1 MPINLDFVGLN
12 TLVREEIDTTTNTI
26 GEIKTKALSFPDQ
39 TDFVGLKGEN
49 FTSYPSN
56 GPLSISFWAKVDPS
70 YEESDNLYVFS
81 ARNGSGTG
89 ESIRIYFNA
98 ETLHFQ
104 VWDDSGTQ
112 KKHQWFYFT
121 VNSQILLNWN
131 HYTISWDGEF
141 SGQSALFYLNGE
153 EVVSI
158 VPYSDPTP
166 SSGNKREGVS
176 IFTIGS
182 LIGSSNTFNGLISH
196 FAFIGKQLST
206 AEVGEIYSNGFVN
219 DLRNTSFS
227 SDVFAYWTLGD
238 EPELEG
244 FSTGDEIT
252 SQLSISSTIGNQLV
266 VVNSSIFMSE
276 GLAKETRNRRIAT
289 VPYNNYLVALNTHR
303 NGPYGHSTFKQL
315 RVSENPIT
323 KYHNRNNI
331 LTTVDSAGLERTVIK
346 DGEIISIH
354 RDRYGQLKSFDESVV
369 VSNKKPI
376 SSIVN
381 IKMDLEDETIEEKL
395 VISAPFTNET
405 SYFKNE
411 ELNAIMNAKAD
422 TSDSYE
428 EFKKIYKVTNSD
440 SPIVRELESI
450 KFEQTIF
457 PTNLYSNKSYTRLRP
472 SYSSDF
478 WRTERSLR
486 TKKDVDNLFG
496 HIIPSQSMWPLD
508 AEQDFQSLSL
518 LGDPG
523 VFRIYGP
530 ATLTASTTP
539 ALPSSFLSH
548 PKATTFYKGIL
559 FYDRASAIE
568 TADVGYTTSDF
579 DWVESQLSSNF
590 IILRTGGASYGDH
603 LVKASQV
610 FWSTIADTLLD
621 PIYGGYSSVN
631 VVENLH
637 SRKGIYLS
645 DLGNIDSRGSYSRYI
660 ELKNIRDNTA
670 KPTDATK
677 NETYRQ
683 HWASCSVD
691 CGITFWNALSNNPID
706 SYDTLFYDVSASND
720 LLTEVGSLDV
730 GALNRQI
737 YYSTSS
743 VKLPDNGFTS
753 YGSPRLVVRLGTKW
767 FKNDGTVYYGNTPEN
782 GAVEYI
788 FDNIWGVNNGFSV
801 NDGGYHLKPH
811 LSRQS
816 HFYVS
821 LSQSN
826 MTIFHSGNVQLA
838 INGEFMSASF
848 VNDQWGFFNGNGHV
862 PPNHL
867 EYTASTWTSADTGS
881 TTTDAFFFQ
890 AGNKPD
896 DSYCNEMYFSDIAIF
911 SGTFAHNSLAPSA
924 MNDKVKFL
932 CGGVTATE
940 TKTNNNTGVRFQHYG
955 YAKTLGSLTELSGP
969 FVWYD
974 FEKTDTGAEFDTSF
988 TTFGL
993 STASATPNV
1002 SYYNYYAVGPDD
1014 IDGYVQP
1021 ITELMRLD
1029 SGSYGDFTA
1038 VPGTNYNTYLI
1049 GTVHASGSSMALPPL
1064 EAQKAG
1070 ESKIFTSPDDVSTP
1084 IGGSTGR
1091 NSFSGPGILQNSYS
1105 QFTRVLDL
1113 STAVSIDTR
1122 LSASAFYARRHSLT
1136 QATSVKNPFFTTLSS
1151 STIYPL
1157 VEEHLYLGSAFW
1169 DAPTQAGYYDTNGEF
1184 VSEPKEPFYDSYGKF
1199 AEEFRGLGKEYS
1211 IVPEFIMSN
1220 HVNKY
1225 LSNGP
1230 LEENLKMFEVNGAM
1244 SNLDDSSEGN
1254 FYKVYSNT
1262 EFLNL
1267 FDVVKQDHKKFFDPY
1282 KITLQCKAIKK
1293 FLPYKG
1299 FYPCEKTTDIA
1310 QQFYSSYT
1318 DNITATS
1325 SQGVVVEG
1333 QNYPS
1338 QYLLNPLFGPGVLF
1352 NTIKSGIACDY
1363 PIVNSSLVAKTP
1375 DDTNYYIDQPFDT
1388 RIPFEAL
1395 IEPEKYLANVP
1406 LFSNEPDPRG
1416 NAKTEIVWNGQ
1427 GDELYKLKMNNF
1439 LSEVGNFFL
1448 VNENYTTLSSL
1459 PEGDPNFGNAESG
1472 KVYSM
1477 RLKMYRSISGS
1488 KSGEASHDGIKFSIP
1503 QDSGSMGEAFTMY
1516 SRPSAFGP
1524 PTMFSASSFQT
1535 ENWNSFK
1542 REGSTDFAYATA
1554 STYTHVTASKA
1565 EDGYNFPFTP
1575 PYYHGEAWADI
1586 IFVPPSGTKKY
1597 SLSEV
1602 INNSSV
1608 EFFRFFES
1616 GSHPQSQMYSSGTV
1630 VNNDQAMQIASSM
1643 NIFSKG
1649 ILRQDL
1655 DNQTLVETEISNKYR
1670 WIIQSKFETP
1680 TLNFNHHSHDT
1691 ITMPNV
1697 ATSSVPIGMWHQ
1709 YGRIPQS
1716 SNEGIF
1722 VQIEDIP
1729 RTWVEGA
1736 MRSDYNKTG
1745 SLLNLCGFS
1754 ADPVRIGDIKQTKII
1769 QEAVVA
1775 VPFIRKDSKN
1785 TFFNLKEEDVK
1796 NSINGNKG
1804 VVGKTIN
1811 KLVEQ
1816 VQNYV
1821 FPPSFDFVNFP
1832 DVKPLAMYVFE
1843 FSHTLTKK
1851 DLANIWQNLPPDIG
1865 TTHEQA
1871 ISEVSHE
1878 LFSQEFLGSGATVN
1892 QNGKLEKFT
1901 NLSNLPSDIRWMVFK
1916 VKKRASNNYFEKM
1929 FERNDSGTATE
1940 SSNIA
1945 ASTTGKK
1952 QKIGYNWPYDF
1963 FSMVELIKLDASVEF
1978 GKIDKEKSIQLDQ
1991 TFLEPVLIKDEE

>member
-12 TLVREEIDTTTNTI
+12 TLVREDIDTTTNTI
-26 GEIKTKALSFPDQ
+26 GEIKTRALNFPDQ
-39 TDFVGLKGEN
+39 GNLVGLKGQN
-49 FTSYPSN
+49 FTSYSSN
-56 GPLSISFWAKVDPS
+56 GPLSISFWAKFDT
-70 YEESDNLYVFS
+70 S
-81 ARNGSGTG
+81 ASGQRYLFASKNSSGTG
-89 ESIRIYFNA
+89 FSVLLYWFSDKLELQIYDN
-98 ETLHFQ
+98 
-104 VWDDSGTQ
+104 SGTQ
-112 KKHQWFYFT
+112 KNYEWAVTAEEFLDWKNYVIT
-121 VNSQILLNWN
+121 
-131 HYTISWDGEF
+131 WDGEF
-141 SGQSALFYLNGE
+141 AGSSALLYINGVE
-153 EVVSI
+153 TLTTFI
-158 VPYSDPTP
+158 DTNP
-166 SSGNKREGVS
+166 SSGNIREGIS
-176 IFTIGS
+176 IFYIGAGPAAGVE
-182 LIGSSNTFNGLISH
+182 LQGSMAH
-196 FAFIGKQLST
+196 FAFIKKKLSIS
-206 AEVGEIYSNGFVN
+206 EVGEAYSDGFIN

-227 SDVFAYWTLGD
+227 SDIFAYWTLGD
-238 EPELEG
+238 EPELIN
-244 FSTGDEIT
+244 FSIGDEIT
-252 SQLSISSTIGNQLV
+252 PLLSINSTLGNQPV
-266 VVNSSIFMSE
+266 TVQPSIFVSE
-276 GLAKETRNRRIAT
+276 GLPKETRNRKIAT
-289 VPYNNYLVALNTHR
+289 IPYINYFSALNTHR
-303 NGPYGHSTFKQL
+303 NGPYGHSSFKQI

-323 KYHNRNNI
+323 KYQNRNNI
-331 LTTVDSAGLERTVIK
+331 LTTVDSAGVERTVIK
-346 DGEIISIH
+346 NGKIVSIH
-354 RDRYGQLKSFDESVV
+354 RDKYGQLKSFEEPVV

-381 IKMDLEDETIEEKL
+381 IKMDLDDEIIEEKL
-395 VISAPFTNET
+395 IISAPFTNEL
-405 SYFKNE
+405 SYFKNK
-411 ELNAIMNAKAD
+411 ELNILKNLTSE

-428 EFKKIYKVTNSD
+428 EFKKIYRVTNSD
-440 SPIVRELESI
+440 SPIVKTIESI
-450 KFEQTIF
+450 KFEQTVF
-457 PTNLYSNKSYTRLRP
+457 PTNLYSNRNYTRLRP
-472 SYSSDF
+472 SYVSNF
-478 WRTERSLR
+478 WRTDRTLR
-486 TKKDVDNLFG
+486 TEKDVDNNFG
-496 HIIPSQSMWPLD
+496 HIVPSQSMWPLD
-508 AEQDFQSLSL
+508 AEQDFTSMTLA
-518 LGDPG
+518 GDPG

-530 ATLTASTTP
+530 AVLTASTHTS
-539 ALPSSFLSH
+539 LPSSFLSH
-548 PKATTFYKGIL
+548 PKAPSNYKGIL
-559 FYDRASAIE
+559 FYDRDTAIE
-568 TADVGYTTSDF
+568 RTDFGYTTTNL
-579 DWVESQLSSNF
+579 DWVESQLFSNV
-590 IILRTGGASYGDH
+590 IILRTGGRSYGDH

-610 FWSTIADTLLD
+610 FWSTIADTLLN
-621 PIYGGYSSVN
+621 PIYGGYSSVD
-631 VVENLH
+631 VVENLR

-645 DLGNIDSRGSYSRYI
+645 DLGNIDSRGSYNRYI

-670 KPTDATK
+670 KPGDAPN
-677 NETYRQ
+677 NENYRM

-691 CGITFWNALSNNPID
+691 CGITFWNALYNHPVD

-720 LLTEVGSLDV
+720 LLVEVDGNAV

-743 VKLPDNGFTS
+743 VKLPDSDFTQ
-753 YGSPRLVVRLGTKW
+753 YGSPRLIVRLGTKW
-767 FKNDGTVYYGNTPEN
+767 FKNDGTVHYGNTPEN

-788 FDNIWGVNNGFSV
+788 FDNIWGVNNKFSV
-801 NDGGYHLKPH
+801 NDSGYHLKPH
-811 LSRQS
+811 LGRQS

-826 MTIFHSGNVQLA
+826 MTVFHSGNVQLA

-848 VNDQWGFFNGNGHV
+848 INDQWGFFNGNGHV

-867 EYTASTWTSADTGS
+867 EYTASMWTSVDTGS

-924 MNDKVKFL
+924 MNNKVKFL

-955 YAKTLGSLTELSGP
+955 YAKTQGSLTELSGP

-974 FEKTDTGAEFDTSF
+974 FEKTDTGAEFDISD
-988 TTFGL
+988 TTFGF

-1002 SYYNYYAVGPDD
+1002 SAYNYYAVGPDN
-1014 IDGYVQP
+1014 IDGLVSP
-1021 ITELMRLD
+1021 IVEYLRLD

-1038 VPGTNYNTYLI
+1038 VPGSNYNAYLI
-1049 GTVHASGSSMALPPL
+1049 GTAHASGSSMTLPPF
-1064 EAQKAG
+1064 EAQLAG
-1070 ESKIFTSPDDVSTP
+1070 ASKIFTSPDDVSPP
-1084 IGGSTGR
+1084 IGGASGR
-1091 NSFSGPGILQNSYS
+1091 NSISGPGILQNSYS

-1113 STAVSIDTR
+1113 EAAVTIDAQ

-1136 QATSVKNPFFTTLSS
+1136 PANSVKNPFYTKLSS

-1157 VEEHLYLGSAFW
+1157 SIPHLYLGSAFW
-1169 DAPTQAGYYDTNGEF
+1169 DAPSQAGYFDSQGFFIENA
-1184 VSEPKEPFYDSYGKF
+1184 KEPFYDTYGNF
-1199 AEEFRGLGKEYS
+1199 AEDIRGIGKDYS
-1211 IVPEFIMSN
+1211 IVPEFIISN
-1220 HVNKY
+1220 HIDNY
-1225 LSNGP
+1225 LSRGP
-1230 LEENLKMFEVNGAM
+1230 LEETLDLFEIKGGLDH
-1244 SNLDDSSEGN
+1244 LDDSAEDN

-1262 EFLNL
+1262 EFLDL
-1267 FDVVKQDHKKFFDPY
+1267 FDVVKEDHKKFFDPY

-1310 QQFYSSYT
+1310 QQFYSSYAS
-1318 DNITATS
+1318 NITATS
-1325 SQGVVVEG
+1325 SKGVIVDTA
-1333 QNYPS
+1333 NYPS
-1338 QYLLNPLFGPGVLF
+1338 QYLLNPLFGPGVMF

-1363 PIVNSSLVAKTP
+1363 PIVNSSLVSKTP
-1375 DDTNYYIDQPFDT
+1375 DDINYYIDQAFDT

-1406 LFSNEPDPRG
+1406 LFSNEPDPKG
-1416 NAKTEIVWNGQ
+1416 NAQTEISWNGQ

-1439 LSEVGNFFL
+1439 LAEVGNFFL

-1459 PEGDPNFGNAESG
+1459 PEGDPNFGNAETG

-1488 KSGEASHDGIKFSIP
+1488 KSGEISHDGIKFGIP

-1535 ENWNSFK
+1535 KNWNSFK
-1542 REGSTDFAYATA
+1542 KIGSKDFAYATA
-1554 STYTHVTASKA
+1554 STYTDVTASSA
-1565 EDGYNFPFTP
+1565 ADGYNFPFTP

-1586 IFVPPSGTKKY
+1586 TFVPPSGTKKY

-1602 INNSSV
+1602 LNNSSV

-1616 GSHPQSQMYSSGTV
+1616 GSVPQNELYSSGTV

-1649 ILRQDL
+1649 IIREDFAG
-1655 DNQTLVETEISNKYR
+1655 QTLVETELANKYR

-1691 ITMPNV
+1691 ITMPSI

-1709 YGRIPQS
+1709 YGKIPQS

-1722 VQIEDIP
+1722 IQIEDIP
-1729 RTWVEGA
+1729 RTWTEAA
-1736 MRSDYNKTG
+1736 MRCNYNETG

-1754 ADPVRIGDIKQTKII
+1754 ADPIRIGDIKETKVIE
-1769 QEAVVA
+1769 EAVVA

-1785 TFFNLKEEDVK
+1785 SFFTLNENDVR
-1796 NSINGNKG
+1796 NSIEGKKNI
-1804 VVGKTIN
+1804 VGSTVN
-1811 KLVEQ
+1811 KLIDQ
-1816 VQNYV
+1816 LQNYV

-1843 FSHTLTKK
+1843 FSHTLTKQ
-1851 DLANIWQNLPPDIG
+1851 DLADIWQNLPPDIG
-1865 TTHEQA
+1865 TTHEEA

-1878 LFSQEFLGSGATVN
+1878 LFSQEFLGSGAKIN
-1892 QNGKLEKFT
+1892 ENDKMERFT
-1901 NLSNLPSDIRWMVFK
+1901 NLSNLSSDIRWMVFK
-1916 VKKRASNNYFEKM
+1916 VKKRASNNYLEKM
-1929 FERNDSGTATE
+1929 FERNDSGTAN
-1940 SSNIA
+1940 SGNGISA
-1945 ASTTGKK
+1945 GTTGKK

-1963 FSMVELIKLDASVEF
+1963 FSLVELIKLDASVEF
-1978 GKIDKEKSIQLDQ
+1978 GKVDKEKSIQLDQ